1 MTVQVEVL
9 KVFQRRNMTK
19 ETVKIVVARDL
30 DKGVEVTIDVPKE
43 NITEEVSEILKQQ
56 QNSLAERIKKSNQV
70 RNKWEKK

>member
-1 MTVQVEVL
+1 
-9 KVFQRRNMTK
+9 MTK

-30 DKGVEVTIDVPKE
+30 EKGVEVTVEVPKQ
-43 NITEEVSEILKQQ
+43 NINEEISELLKQQ